1 MTDPTPQP
9 FEPSAAQIQ
18 ATISVLG
25 DDSSV
30 LQQSARRQLLAWG
43 KRSVPLLKRGAEAD
57 HMSTRMRCRS
67 LLRAIEV
74 RDLGTRISRLRL
86 GQISRHSALE
96 LLEGAVLGA
105 QMVNTFV
112 PDSRKLAA
120 QLLRE
125 ANSLRHECVGRSTQG
140 CAKLLVERLHG
151 QFGLR
156 GCDAEEVGVDH
167 LLIDRV
173 MQSKV
178 GAPVMLSL
186 IYLVVARWAGM
197 SAVGVAIPN
206 HFLIRI
212 HGPRPILLDPF
223 HGGRVILKSDC
234 ARYLRATGVER
245 VRDHLRDLS
254 DREFLIHAFRA
265 LWGELPSCHSGART
279 MLGEALGQLEAS

>member
-74 RDLGTRISRLRL
+74 RALGARISRLRL